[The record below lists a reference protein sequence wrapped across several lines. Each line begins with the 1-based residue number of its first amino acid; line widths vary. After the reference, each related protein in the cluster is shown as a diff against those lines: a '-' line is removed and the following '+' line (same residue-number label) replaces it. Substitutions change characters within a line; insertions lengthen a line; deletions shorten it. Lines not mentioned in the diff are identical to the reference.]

1 MRKSELTR
9 RIHAYDFAIYE
20 MVLYLDT
27 HPDCARGLEKL
38 ARLKAERAALI
49 NEYERHCG
57 KYIEQHTDACTERH
71 WNWIDGPWPWENEA
85 NK

>member
-1 MRKSELTR
+1 MKNFEMIK

-27 HPDCARGLEKL
+27 HPDCTRGLEKL
-38 ARLKAERAALI
+38 SRLKAERTALVS
-49 NEYERHCG
+49 EYERRYG
-57 KYIEQHTDACTERH
+57 KYIECHSDVPTERH